1 MFVDSR
7 SIGVTS
13 EAKCGKWK
21 RIFGERFVLVDCRSA
36 GIDWRSG
43 FDPIDRSISVDSRTI
58 FSSLIHLDQI
68 HVQERMFAG

>member
-21 RIFGERFVLVDCRSA
+21 RIFGERFVLSTVVRSEVASRSVGIDCR
-36 GIDWRSG
+36 RG
-43 FDPIDRSISVDSRTI
+43 FDPIDRSIFVDSRAV
-58 FSSLIHLDQI
+58 FSSLIH
-68 HVQERMFAG
+68 

>member
-21 RIFGERFVLVDCRSA
+21 RIFGERFVLVDCRS
-36 GIDWRSG
+36 
-43 FDPIDRSISVDSRTI
+43 V
-58 FSSLIHLDQI
+58 
-68 HVQERMFAG
+68 